1 VQRDFAIG
9 SVEVYLLDD
18 GGKRPVREHQQAG
31 GGAG

>member
-9 SVEVYLLDD
+9 SIEGYLLDD